1 MKTIAVINQKGGVGK
16 TTTALALGSGLAGRG
31 RKVLYVDL
39 DPQGNLGYALTAD
52 PGRSGAME
60 LLTGADP
67 GGTVQPVPGGAA
79 VVAASPAL
87 AGADAVLTATGKEY
101 RLREGLAAL
110 ARDYDYAVI
119 DTPPALG
126 VLTVNALTA
135 ADGAVVPAQADVF
148 SLQGIGQLSRT
159 VEAVRQ
165 YCNPAL
171 KILGIVLT
179 RHNPRSV
186 LGRDLADAAAETAR
200 HLGTKLFKAAIR
212 EAVAVREA
220 QAERRDLFQYA
231 PRSKAAEDYQQFVA
245 EFLKIKF

>member
-1 MKTIAVINQKGGVGK
+1 MKTVAVINQKGGVGK
-16 TTTALALGSGLAGRG
+16 TTTALALGSGLAARG
-31 RKVLYVDL
+31 KKVLFVDL
-39 DPQGNLGYALTAD
+39 DPQGNLGYALAAD
-52 PGRSGAME
+52 PGRPGAME

-67 GGTVQPVPGGAA
+67 AGTIQAAPGGTVA
-79 VVAASPAL
+79 AASLAL

-110 ARDYDYAVI
+110 AQDYDYAVI

-148 SLQGIGQLSRT
+148 SLQGIGQLGLT

-165 YCNPAL
+165 YCNPSL

-179 RHNPRSV
+179 RHHPRSI
-186 LGRDLADAAAETAR
+186 LGRDLAEAAAEAAR
-200 HLGTKLFKAAIR
+200 RLGARLFKAPIR

-220 QAERRDLFQYA
+220 KAERRDLVLGA
-231 PRSKAAEDYQQFVA
+231 PRSKAAEDYRNFIA
-245 EFLKIKF
+245 EFLKFKF